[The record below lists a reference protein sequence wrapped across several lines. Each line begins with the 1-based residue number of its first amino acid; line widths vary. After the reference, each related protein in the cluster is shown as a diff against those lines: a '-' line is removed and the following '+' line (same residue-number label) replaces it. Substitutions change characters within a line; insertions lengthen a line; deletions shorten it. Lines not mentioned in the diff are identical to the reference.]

1 MTKTPAP
8 AIPTAPTVPNENTV
22 SWLAYCRA
30 GFEPDLAAEFTAK
43 FGATPRTLVA
53 LPLSGFV
60 IATFLQKDAKRAAA
74 HADWRDWI
82 FARQMLRA
90 NAEPITLTTNDRVTP
105 IVAAAK
111 VWLAQQKITKIGA
124 VWIEY
129 PDTNDGK
136 ALSKLAQAL
145 QLRIGLELTAS
156 GLIKKDD
163 DAAPRLHVLLTP
175 QREAFLALGDVQKSS
190 SWPLGI
196 ARLKMPREAPSRST
210 LKLAEALHIFVGDNE
225 ERIMRPDMRAVD
237 LGAAPGGWT
246 WQLIHRGLHVTA
258 IDNGTLKGELVDNAL
273 VKHLRED
280 GFRYRPKRGV
290 DWMVCDM
297 VEQPARI
304 AALVAMWFREGWT
317 ERCIFN
323 LKLPM
328 KKRLDEVTKC
338 RAVIEQALQMSGREY
353 EIRIKQLYHDREEVT
368 GFCRY
373 VPRPKRG

>member
-1 MTKTPAP
+1 MTNTPAP
-8 AIPTAPTVPNENTV
+8 AIPAAPAAPTV

-30 GFEPDLAAEFTAK
+30 GFEPDLAAEFAAK
-43 FGATPRTLVA
+43 FGAPPRA
-53 LPLSGFV
+53 LIAVPLSGFV
-60 IATFLQKDAKRAAA
+60 LATYLQKDAKRAAA

-90 NAEPITLTTNDRVTP
+90 NAGPIALTTNDRVTP

-111 VWLAQQKITKIGA
+111 AWLAQQKIAKIGA

-163 DAAPRLHVLLTP
+163 DAAPRLHVFLTP
-175 QREAFLALGDVQKSS
+175 QREAFLAVGDVEKSS

-210 LKLAEALHIFVGDNE
+210 LKLAEALHIFVGENE

-280 GFRYRPKRGV
+280 GFRYRPKRPV

-373 VPRPKRG
+373 VPRTKRG

>member
-1 MTKTPAP
+1 MTPTLDPAP
-8 AIPTAPTVPNENTV
+8 TV

-30 GFEPDLAAEFTAK
+30 GFEPDLAAEFSAQ
-43 FGATPRTLVA
+43 FGATPQTLLAV
-53 LPLSGFV
+53 PLSGFV
-60 IATFLQKDAKRAAA
+60 SATFLRKDARRAAA
-74 HADWRDWI
+74 IADWRDWI
-82 FARQMLRA
+82 FARQILRTSA
-90 NAEPITLTTNDRVTP
+90 VPVALKTNDRVTP

-111 VWLAQQKITKIGA
+111 VWLAEQKVTKLGA

-145 QLRIGLELTAS
+145 QLRIGVELAAC
-156 GLIKKDD
+156 GLVQKDD
-163 DAAPRLHVLLTP
+163 PVAPRLHVLLTP
-175 QREAFLALGDVQKSS
+175 QREAFLALADPRTAS

-196 ARLKMPREAPSRST
+196 ARLKMPRDAPSRST
-210 LKLAEALHIFVGDNE
+210 LKLAEALHVFVGDLA
-225 ERIMRPDMRAVD
+225 ERILRPDMRAVD

-273 VKHLRED
+273 VRHLRED
-280 GFRYRPKRGV
+280 GFRYRPKRPV

-297 VEQPARI
+297 VEQPGRI
-304 AALVAMWFREGWT
+304 AALVALWFREGWT
-317 ERCIFN
+317 ERAIFN

-328 KKRLDEVTKC
+328 KKRLEEVIKC
-338 RAVIEQALQMSGREY
+338 RAVIEQALKMSGREY

-368 GFCRY
+368 GFCRF
-373 VPRPKRG
+373 VPRGKRD

>member
-1 MTKTPAP
+1 MTNSPAP
-8 AIPTAPTVPNENTV
+8 APTV

-30 GFEPDLAAEFTAK
+30 GFEPDLAAEFCVK
-43 FGATPRTLVA
+43 FGATPHTLVA
-53 LPLSGFV
+53 VPLSGFV
-60 IATFLQKDAKRAAA
+60 LATFLQSDARRAAA
-74 HADWRDWI
+74 IADWRDWI
-82 FARQMLRA
+82 FARQMLRTS
-90 NAEPITLTTNDRVTP
+90 AEPIALKTNDRVTP

-111 VWLAQQKITKIGA
+111 VWLARQKVAKLSA

-136 ALSKLAQAL
+136 ALSKLSQAL
-145 QLRIGLELTAS
+145 QLRIGAELTS
-156 GLIKKDD
+156 CGLLQKDD

-175 QREAFLALGDVQKSS
+175 QREAFLALAELRTAS

-196 ARLKMPREAPSRST
+196 ARLKMPRDAPSRST
-210 LKLAEALHIFVGDNE
+210 LKLAEALHVFVGDNE
-225 ERIMRPDMRAVD
+225 ERILRPEMKAVD

-258 IDNGTLKGELVDNAL
+258 IDNGILKGELVDNAL
-273 VKHLRED
+273 VRHLRED
-280 GFRYRPKRGV
+280 GFRYRPKRPV

-317 ERCIFN
+317 ERSIFN

-328 KKRLDEVTKC
+328 KKRLEEVTKC

-368 GFCRY
+368 GFCRF
-373 VPRPKRG
+373 VPRPKRD

>member
-1 MTKTPAP
+1 MTNTPAP
-8 AIPTAPTVPNENTV
+8 TV

-30 GFEPDLAAEFTAK
+30 GFEPDLAAEFSAK
-43 FGATPRTLVA
+43 FGATPRTLIA
-53 LPLSGFV
+53 APLSGFV
-60 IATFLQKDAKRAAA
+60 LATFLQKDARRAAA
-74 HADWRDWI
+74 IADWRDWI

-90 NAEPITLTTNDRVTP
+90 NAEPIALKTNDRVTP

-111 VWLAQQKITKIGA
+111 VWLAQQKITTIGA

-136 ALSKLAQAL
+136 ELSKLSQAL
-145 QLRIGLELTAS
+145 QLRISAEFIGAGLLQKNE
-156 GLIKKDD
+156 
-163 DAAPRLHVLLTP
+163 AAPRLHVLLTP
-175 QREAFLALGDVQKSS
+175 QREAYLALADRRTAS

-196 ARLKMPREAPSRST
+196 ARLKMPRDAPSRST
-210 LKLAEALHIFVGDNE
+210 LKLAEALHVFVGDNE
-225 ERIMRPDMRAVD
+225 ERILRPEMKAVD

-258 IDNGTLKGELVDNAL
+258 IDNGTLKGDLVDNAL
-273 VKHLRED
+273 VRHLRED
-280 GFRYRPKRGV
+280 GFRYRPKRPV

-328 KKRLDEVTKC
+328 KKRLEEVLKC
-338 RAVIEQALQMSGREY
+338 RAVIEQALQMSGRDY
-353 EIRIKQLYHDREEVT
+353 ELRIKQLYHDREEVT
-368 GFCRY
+368 GYCRF
-373 VPRPKRG
+373 VPRTER

>member
-1 MTKTPAP
+1 MTN
-8 AIPTAPTVPNENTV
+8 IPTV

-30 GFEPDLAAEFTAK
+30 GFEPDLAAEFKMRFA
-43 FGATPRTLVA
+43 ATPIVVLAT
-53 LPLSGFV
+53 PLSGFV
-60 IATFLQKDAKRAAA
+60 LTSFTTKDAKRGAAL
-74 HADWRDWI
+74 ADWRGWI
-82 FARQMLRA
+82 FARQLLRA
-90 NAEPITLTTNDRVTP
+90 EAEPVPLPTNDRVTP
-105 IVAAAK
+105 IVTAAK
-111 VWLAQQKITKIGA
+111 AWLNQQMVAKIGG

-136 ALSKLAQAL
+136 ALSKLSQAL
-145 QLRIGLELTAS
+145 QLRISAEFIAGGLLH
-156 GLIKKDD
+156 KDE
-163 DAAPRLHVLLTP
+163 ALPRLHVLLTP
-175 QREAFLALGDVQKSS
+175 ERQAFLALADTRTAS

-210 LKLAEALHIFVGDNE
+210 LKLAEALHVFVGDNE
-225 ERIMRPDMRAVD
+225 ERILRSEMKAVD

-246 WQLIHRGLHVTA
+246 WQLINRGLHVTA
-258 IDNGTLKGELVDNAL
+258 VDNGTLKGDLVDNAL

-280 GFRYRPKRGV
+280 GFRFRPKRPV

-304 AALVAMWFREGWT
+304 AQLVALWFSEGWT

-328 KKRLDEVTKC
+328 KKRLEEVEKC
-338 RAVIEQALQMSGREY
+338 SAVIEKALKMTGRDY

-368 GFCRY
+368 GFCRF
-373 VPRPKRG
+373 VPRSER